1 MKIGV
6 LIIATNKYSDFVY
19 PLLESAEKY
28 FMSWHDVTYYV
39 FTDNKKLLSSDKCG
53 ATFIYKKHEPW
64 PLPTLMRYKE
74 FTIHKDILKNED
86 YLYYCDADMRFVGD
100 VGDEILGDRMATIHP
115 GFLGGRGTPETRSE
129 STAYISSN
137 ENLIYYAGGFNG
149 GSSKEFLHMSTKIA
163 YNIEKDLRND
173 IVAIWHDESHLNRYF
188 VDNTPTVVLSSSYCY
203 PESWD
208 LPFEKKLLALDKDH
222 VYIRS

>member
-1 MKIGV
+1 MNIGF
-6 LIIATNKYSDFVY
+6 LIIATNKYSIFVL
-19 PLLESAEKY
+19 PLVESAEKY
-28 FMSWHDVTYYV
+28 FLPNQDVTYYI
-39 FTDNKKLLSSDKCG
+39 FTDNDKLLTIDSNNIK
-53 ATFIYKKHEPW
+53 AVYKKHEPW

-115 GFLGGRGTPETRSE
+115 GFLGGRGTPETRPE

-188 VDNTPTVVLSSSYCY
+188 VDNAPTVVLTPSYCF
-203 PESWD
+203 PEGGN
-208 LPFEKKLLALDKDH
+208 LPFEQKLLSLDKDNAE
-222 VYIRS
+222 IRS